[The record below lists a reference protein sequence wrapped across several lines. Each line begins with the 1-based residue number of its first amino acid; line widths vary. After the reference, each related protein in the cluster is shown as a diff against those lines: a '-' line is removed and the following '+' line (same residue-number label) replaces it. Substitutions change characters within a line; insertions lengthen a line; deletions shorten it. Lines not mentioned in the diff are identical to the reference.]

1 MTGFFDVDLIKRI
14 PQVDKKVRLVG
25 LYKRRERE
33 SQKEHE
39 RHAREE
45 RTAGSSGVADAD
57 DVGEKRTIDIT
68 V

>member
-1 MTGFFDVDLIKRI
+1 MAGLFDVDLIRQI

-33 SQKEHE
+33 RQ
-39 RHAREE
+39 RTREE
-45 RTAGSSGVADAD
+45 RARNAVPADT
-57 DVGEKRTIDIT
+57 GQEHEENNRTIDIT

>member
-1 MTGFFDVDLIKRI
+1 MAGLFDVDLIRQI

-33 SQKEHE
+33 RQ
-39 RHAREE
+39 RAREE
-45 RTAGSSGVADAD
+45 RARNAVPGDTGQEHEENS
-57 DVGEKRTIDIT
+57 RTIDIT

>member
-1 MTGFFDVDLIKRI
+1 MAGSFDVDLITRI

-33 SQKEHE
+33 GRKE
-39 RHAREE
+39 R
-45 RTAGSSGVADAD
+45 GSHPKEGEAVGVSTEDA
-57 DVGEKRTIDIT
+57 GEKRIVDIT